1 MDGGDRRAVTSGY
14 TTTLTT
20 GTSSSKWSRC
30 ILCAVCFLSRKR
42 KSLLEIPQQAICGYT
57 STLGPVHHQD
67 AWMGEHPVTHGT
79 SPGEASGTEPEEPN
93 SRVGTLPVAPGGGS
107 RSTTQPHWAPGHGDS
122 WSNQPCDMSSGPLR
136 GLVSLL
142 AEREDSLC
150 KILKPTFRKV
160 PIGGERNIPRKR
172 GEIRMEARVATRPC
186 GKAWLLGR
194 TPAETGSGLGT
205 LQEDGSLVFA
215 VN

>member
-42 KSLLEIPQQAICGYT
+42 KSLVEILQQAICGYT

-67 AWMGEHPVTHGT
+67 ASRHPRHKPWGGVWDRARGAQFK
-79 SPGEASGTEPEEPN
+79 SWNPASG
-93 SRVGTLPVAPGGGS
+93 SRGGS

-150 KILKPTFRKV
+150 KIPKPTFRKV
-160 PIGGERNIPRKR
+160 PIGCDPEHPREKR
-172 GEIRMEARVATRPC
+172 
-186 GKAWLLGR
+186 
-194 TPAETGSGLGT
+194 
-205 LQEDGSLVFA
+205 
-215 VN
+215 